1 MPTEKEL
8 LGATVNA
15 AGNLFKKSKDIE
27 KIGEQLAAAERREE
41 AQAVGSAIGATT
53 PEEETTPL
61 V

>member
-8 LGATVNA
+8 LKATVAA
-15 AGNLFKKSKDIE
+15 AGKQFKKAKEIE
-27 KIGEQLAAAERREE
+27 QIGEKLAATERREE
-41 AQAVGSAIGATT
+41 AQAVGSAIGATE